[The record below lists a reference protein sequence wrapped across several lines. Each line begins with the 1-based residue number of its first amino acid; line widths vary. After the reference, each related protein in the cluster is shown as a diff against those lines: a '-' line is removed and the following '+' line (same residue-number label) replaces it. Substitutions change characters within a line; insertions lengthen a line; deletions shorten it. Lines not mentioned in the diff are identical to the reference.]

1 MPSARGLQ
9 AAARRIL
16 TLAAHAGRRHDAE
29 VPDDTRSS
37 GEVSGRDAGHA
48 ACRSWTGLAAFYVA
62 SFSALGVYMQ
72 FLPSWLHEV
81 QGFGKGDI
89 AVILSA
95 QTISRTVAGPLWSQ
109 WLDRCGDVRR
119 VLLTLSLGALGAF
132 SLFAL
137 APSLVL
143 AWCVAFLFGCLYP
156 PIHPILDATT
166 VRESARHGYSF
177 GRLRVV
183 GSISFLLTIL
193 AAGAWLEQVGAGR
206 VFGLLVACLVAT
218 VVMSRVVPRGERL
231 QEGTPQPPAP
241 WWRLLRSG
249 PFVGVLLCAALIQ
262 GSHATYYHLSTV
274 HWNDHGI
281 GKGMAAALWAEGVLA
296 EIVLLFFAKHTLE
309 RLRPTTLLLLG
320 GCGAAVRWGF
330 VGYTTSIGV
339 LFAINWLHALSF
351 AATYLGAIRA
361 VERRVPA
368 AQRATAQGL
377 LGAACAGGGMVFC
390 GLCGGFAYE
399 AFGGAAYYLMA
410 AFAAVGALVA
420 VWLRRSGRGLGA
432 GG

>member
-1 MPSARGLQ
+1 MSG
-9 AAARRIL
+9 AARR
-16 TLAAHAGRRHDAE
+16 
-29 VPDDTRSS
+29 
-37 GEVSGRDAGHA
+37 
-48 ACRSWTGLAAFYVA
+48 RSWAGLAAFYAA
-62 SFSALGVYMQ
+62 SFSVLGIYMQ

-81 QGFGKGDI
+81 RGFGKSDI

-95 QTISRTVAGPLWSQ
+95 QTISRTFAGPLWSQ
-109 WLDRCGDVRR
+109 WLDRCGDARR
-119 VLLTLSLGALGAF
+119 VLLVLSAGALGAF
-132 SLFAL
+132 SLFAV
-137 APSLVL
+137 APTLGL

-156 PIHPILDATT
+156 PIHPVLDATT

-183 GSISFLLTIL
+183 GSTAFLLVIL
-193 AAGAWLEQVGAGR
+193 AAGAWLERVGAAY
-206 VFGLLVACLVAT
+206 VFGLLLVCLVVT
-218 VVMSRVVPRGERL
+218 VVTSQLVPRGR
-231 QEGTPQPPAP
+231 PPATSATEAHAP

-249 PFVGVLLCAALIQ
+249 PFVAVMVCAALIQ

-274 HWNDHGI
+274 HWNEHGI

-296 EIVLLFFAKHTLE
+296 EIVLLFFAKQTLE

-320 GCGAAVRWGF
+320 GCGAAVRWVF
-330 VGYTTSIGV
+330 VGATTSIEV
-339 LFAINWLHALSF
+339 LFTINWLHALSF
-351 AATYLGAIRA
+351 AATYVGAIRA

-399 AFGGAAYYLMA
+399 AAGGAAFYLMA
-410 AFAAVGALVA
+410 AFAGVGALLA
-420 VWLRRSGRGLGA
+420 FWLRSAAGA
-432 GG
+432 RREPV